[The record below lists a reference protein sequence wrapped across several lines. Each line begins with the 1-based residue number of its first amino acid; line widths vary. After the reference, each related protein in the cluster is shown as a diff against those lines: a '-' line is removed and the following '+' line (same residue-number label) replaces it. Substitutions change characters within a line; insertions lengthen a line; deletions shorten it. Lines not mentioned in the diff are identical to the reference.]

1 MCNDVVARRC
11 MLTAKHESKYAAA
24 KLSKHD
30 EEELEAEEFRRKK
43 SIAERSAAYHSMIR
57 YHARIVTA

>member
-1 MCNDVVARRC
+1 MCSDVVTRRC
-11 MLTAKHESKYAAA
+11 VLTVKHDGKYTAA

-57 YHARIVTA
+57 HHARIVTA